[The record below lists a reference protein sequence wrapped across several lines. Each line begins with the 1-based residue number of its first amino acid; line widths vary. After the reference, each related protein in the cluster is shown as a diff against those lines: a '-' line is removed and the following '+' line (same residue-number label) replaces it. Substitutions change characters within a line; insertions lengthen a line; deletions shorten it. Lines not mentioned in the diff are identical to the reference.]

1 MSAVWKDGLLRRGAA
16 NPRGEMPFL
25 EHLEELRWR
34 ILWSLVAIAAFTI
47 VGFLLVHY
55 LEVVALLL
63 EPGKDFLGPDWQPIF
78 LSPTDPFFLLLKLA
92 LSVGLIL
99 ASPVIIYQA
108 WSFLSP
114 ALEPHEK
121 RAIVPALYM
130 GLVLFAAGVAMAY
143 YIALPI
149 SIRFLMGLL
158 TDFMTPSIEATRYLG
173 FVIKLL
179 LGFGLVFELPVVILI
194 LSALGLVT
202 PAFLRARR
210 RHAIVI
216 ITVVASFLSP
226 GDVIAVTVLMM
237 IPLIFLYEFSILLS
251 VFVWRRREAREKTI
265 NEVDPPS
272 GAVASE
278 EEQPVPAGAAAGTA
292 ASTRGPEA
300 TGVPELHGPRIGSGD
315 VDVPRAP
322 DPTGGAG
329 DEEE

>member
-1 MSAVWKDGLLRRGAA
+1 
-16 NPRGEMPFL
+16 
-25 EHLEELRWR
+25 
-34 ILWSLVAIAAFTI
+34 
-47 VGFLLVHY
+47 
-55 LEVVALLL
+55 
-63 EPGKDFLGPDWQPIF
+63 
-78 LSPTDPFFLLLKLA
+78 
-92 LSVGLIL
+92 
-99 ASPVIIYQA
+99 
-108 WSFLSP
+108 
-114 ALEPHEK
+114 
-121 RAIVPALYM
+121 
-130 GLVLFAAGVAMAY
+130 Y

-251 VFVWRRREAREKTI
+251 VLVWRRREAREKTI
-265 NEVDPPS
+265 HEVDPPS
-272 GAVASE
+272 GTVASE
-278 EEQPVPAGAAAGTA
+278 EQHPVSTGAAAGA
-292 ASTRGPEA
+292 ATSTRTPEA
-300 TGVPELHGPRIGSGD
+300 TGVADLHGPRIGSGD
-315 VDVPRAP
+315 VDVPPAS
-322 DPTGGAG
+322 DPTGGAR

>member
-1 MSAVWKDGLLRRGAA
+1 MTPTWRDGLLARTRK

-34 ILWSLVAIAAFTI
+34 ILWSVIAVGVFSL

-55 LEVVALLL
+55 LQVVAWLL
-63 EPGKDFLGPDWQPIF
+63 EPGKEYLGADWQPIF

-92 LSVGLIL
+92 LAVGIIL
-99 ASPVIIYQA
+99 ASPVIIYQTWA
-108 WSFLSP
+108 FLSP
-114 ALEPHEK
+114 ALETHEK

-130 GLVLFAAGVAMAY
+130 GLVLFALGVAMAY
-143 YIALPI
+143 FIALPV
-149 SIRFLMGLL
+149 SLRFLMGLL
-158 TDFMTPSIEATRYLG
+158 TEFMTPSIEATRYLG

-179 LGFGLVFELPVVILI
+179 LGFGIVFELPVVILI

-202 PAFLRARR
+202 PQFLRTRR

-251 VFVWRRREAREKTI
+251 VMVWRRREAGENTI
-265 NEVDPPS
+265 AAVDAPTDS
-272 GAVASE
+272 VA
-278 EEQPVPAGAAAGTA
+278 QDTGAGT
-292 ASTRGPEA
+292 SSPGTDR
-300 TGVPELHGPRIGSGD
+300 
-315 VDVPRAP
+315 
-322 DPTGGAG
+322 PTGGPDADVPVTDDSPERG
-329 DEEE
+329 RGHDEEAPSDEDAGEEE

>member
-1 MSAVWKDGLLRRGAA
+1 MTSIWKDGLLSRAKS

-34 ILWSLVAIAAFTI
+34 ILWSLVAVGLFTI

-63 EPGKDFLGPDWQPIF
+63 EPGKEYLGSDWQPIF

-99 ASPVIIYQA
+99 ASPIIVYQVWA
-108 WSFLSP
+108 FLSP
-114 ALEPHEK
+114 ALETHEK
-121 RAIVPALYM
+121 RVIVPALYM

-179 LGFGLVFELPVVILI
+179 LGFGIVFELPVVILI

-216 ITVVASFLSP
+216 ITIVASFLSP
-226 GDVIAVTVLMM
+226 GDVIAVTLLMM
-237 IPLIFLYEFSILLS
+237 IPLILLYEFSILLS
-251 VFVWRRREAREKTI
+251 VLMWKRREKRDNDIAPVEA
-265 NEVDPPS
+265 PS
-272 GAVASE
+272 GSVAVAS
-278 EEQPVPAGAAAGTA
+278 PPPA
-292 ASTRGPEA
+292 P
-300 TGVPELHGPRIGSGD
+300 
-315 VDVPRAP
+315 AP
-322 DPTGGAG
+322 DPPTPDPTPYTYGDPARSLPPRD